1 MYYRVVC
8 ERVEGACQRF
18 LEVKEGAGTRQYQSS
33 EVVTSGIDDSFF
45 FLVLKI
51 TVDYPRGI
59 HRLK

>member
-1 MYYRVVC
+1 MCYRVVC

-18 LEVKEGAGTRQYQSS
+18 FGVKEGVGTRQYQSS